1 MVGTARVEQAGWWG
15 GIVSLF
21 LIGAGFF
28 AIDAGGTNGPDAP
41 VDLLVNDIVSTQ
53 GRIVVGSIVGATGA
67 ILLLWFA
74 SALRLRL
81 ARDGELGS
89 MIGLAA
95 FGAALL
101 MTAGALIHA
110 SFRLAMTSV
119 GSLIL
124 AEAMRPL
131 AILGAHTF
139 DVFAWGMIGLVVAVS
154 VAGFVAVGLIPRSLA
169 AVGAI
174 ICVASLGLA
183 PSGHGGA
190 VLTLIPWLMGV
201 CAVLIYRDQVLWN
214 SPITLPSGSLK

>member
-1 MVGTARVEQAGWWG
+1 MVGTARVERAGWWG

-53 GRIVVGSIVGATGA
+53 GRIVAGSIVGLIGA

-81 ARDGELGS
+81 ARDGDLGS

-101 MTAGALIHA
+101 MSAGALIHA
-110 SFRLAMTSV
+110 SFRLAITSV

-139 DVFAWGMIGLVVAVS
+139 DVFAWGMIGLAVAVS
-154 VAGFVAVGLIPRSLA
+154 VAGFAVGLIPRSLA
-169 AVGAI
+169 VVGAV
-174 ICVASLGLA
+174 ICVASLALA

-190 VLTLIPWLMGV
+190 VLALIPWLIGV
-201 CAVLIYRDQVLWN
+201 CAVLISRT
-214 SPITLPSGSLK
+214 SSSAGSIASTPAATP